1 MNIDISQTPEK
12 FQYMKDEI
20 IPILVEFLKKL
31 TNLEDEYQVLINKK
45 SSKSALFWEEYKEKY
60 KEIISPICTQ
70 KLMDR
75 GYARSLSEPATYAYI
90 NAASSKIDFIMKSAK
105 KITIETHF
113 AHGVDK
119 KHQFSIIQ
127 TLDGWKIDSLK
138 YGFEGETNWY
148 IYHI

>member
-1 MNIDISQTPEK
+1 MNIDLSQTPEK
-12 FQYMKDEI
+12 FHHMKDEI
-20 IPILVEFLKKL
+20 LPILVELLKKL
-31 TNLEDEYQVLINKK
+31 TELEEKYAITMNKNSSNSERLWAEYQ
-45 SSKSALFWEEYKEKY
+45 EKY
-60 KEIISPICTQ
+60 KEIILPICTE
-70 KLMDR
+70 KLISR